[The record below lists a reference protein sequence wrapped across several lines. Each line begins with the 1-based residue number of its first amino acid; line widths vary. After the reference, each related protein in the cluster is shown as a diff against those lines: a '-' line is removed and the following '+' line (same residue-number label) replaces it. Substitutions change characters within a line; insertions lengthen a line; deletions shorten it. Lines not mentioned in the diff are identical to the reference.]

1 MILAEKKALGPLFRD
16 SVSSLSVYRS
26 VATINVFTTSQ
37 ICKPLLTGKSCFQS
51 NMSSSIVP
59 GRVNTSLAWVLLL
72 LLSSQSLAFTPSILP
87 KLRSPTHI
95 YVNVATSILRD
106 ELENSGGSS
115 GKKLSRPERKA
126 LERANKRANA
136 NHRKHNYAD
145 RSDTLQGRIAPVEG
159 RYDLHSKRVSKL
171 SKDSSA
177 EEVVK
182 AIKRAQNLHDV
193 HDIRTV
199 ERFLLEEAPK
209 SFAYG
214 YFGSLLSRLAVAA
227 LHLNEQQVARRAL
240 LRRRQ
245 DYSSSVLPMES
256 AAIIRGL
263 LRVHNVTDALQ
274 VLDEE
279 LALPSLDTTDLMSD
293 ENKELVKHRA
303 LSLGSIASRHFF
315 EGEYSLAVQACQ
327 LLADV
332 GPVVRS
338 AGLTADDVPM
348 PWARI
353 VQGAAQCEV
362 GRREGKISTCEDADV
377 ELPCNL
383 VYAVLNAMTTFP
395 SANDDRTYEVLSNS
409 LVRRVLFVTGA
420 VDMSGC
426 PDADR
431 GEAVFIGRS
440 NVGKSSLVNMVSS
453 SEQRCC

>member
-1 MILAEKKALGPLFRD
+1 MP
-16 SVSSLSVYRS
+16 VV
-26 VATINVFTTSQ
+26 
-37 ICKPLLTGKSCFQS
+37 TGESCFQS
-51 NMSSSIVP
+51 SMSMPSFRRRRSSLLL
-59 GRVNTSLAWVLLL
+59 LASVLVLLL
-72 LLSSQSLAFTPSILP
+72 DAQSLAFTPSILP
-87 KLRSPTHI
+87 KVRYPTHQ

-106 ELENSGGSS
+106 DLENRGDAS

-145 RSDTLQGRIAPVEG
+145 RSEVLQGKRAPVAG
-159 RYDLHSKRVSKL
+159 QYDLNSKRVSKL
-171 SKDSSA
+171 SKDSTA

-263 LRVHNVTDALQ
+263 LRVHNVTDAFQ
-274 VLDEE
+274 VLNEE
-279 LALPSLDTTDLMSD
+279 LGLPPLDTIDLTSD
-293 ENKELVKHRA
+293 ENKERVKHRA

-315 EGEYSLAVQACQ
+315 EGEPSYAVQACQ
-327 LLADV
+327 LLAEV
-332 GPVVRS
+332 GPVLRS

-362 GRREGKISTCEDADV
+362 GRREGKITPCEGVDV

-395 SANDDRTYEVLSNS
+395 SANEDRTYEVLSNS

-420 VDMSGC
+420 IDMSGC

-440 NVGKSSLVNMVSS
+440 NVGKSSLVNMVSYS
-453 SEQRCC
+453 QLGRR